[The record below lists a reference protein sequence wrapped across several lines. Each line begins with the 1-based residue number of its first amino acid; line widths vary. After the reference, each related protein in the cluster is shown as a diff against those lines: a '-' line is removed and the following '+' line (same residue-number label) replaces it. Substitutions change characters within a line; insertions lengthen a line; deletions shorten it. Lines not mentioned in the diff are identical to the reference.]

1 MDNYNGVILI
11 NKPKGWTSQD
21 VASKIKRVLHVNRI
35 GHAGTLDPMA
45 TGVLVVLVGSA
56 TKLSDYLMSDEK
68 EYECEILIG
77 KATDTE
83 DCSGTLIA
91 EQHVDMIENID
102 DVLNGMIGSLE
113 QTPPM
118 YSSVRFQG
126 RKLYEIARE
135 GLVVEREKRTIEV
148 KTLERTSDLVYEDG
162 CCKFKFKTSVSKGTY
177 IRTLCVEIGNR
188 LGYPALMN
196 NLNRT
201 KSGSFHLE
209 NCVSIDDVLNNNY
222 HLYSNYEIIKM
233 KQLNI
238 IEIRGRLLEKVLHG
252 MKIRLDCQDEAV
264 FLVSDNN
271 LIAIYEKENDFYK
284 AKRVWN

>member
-1 MDNYNGVILI
+1 
-11 NKPKGWTSQD
+11 
-21 VASKIKRVLHVNRI
+21 
-35 GHAGTLDPMA
+35 
-45 TGVLVVLVGSA
+45 
-56 TKLSDYLMSDEK
+56 
-68 EYECEILIG
+68 
-77 KATDTE
+77 
-83 DCSGTLIA
+83 
-91 EQHVDMIENID
+91 
-102 DVLNGMIGSLE
+102 
-113 QTPPM
+113 M

-222 HLYSNYEIIKM
+222 HL
-233 KQLNI
+233 
-238 IEIRGRLLEKVLHG
+238 
-252 MKIRLDCQDEAV
+252 
-264 FLVSDNN
+264 
-271 LIAIYEKENDFYK
+271 
-284 AKRVWN
+284 

>member
-83 DCSGTLIA
+83 DCSGTLVA

-102 DVLNGMIGSLE
+102 EVLNGMIGSLK

-148 KTLERTSDLVYEDG
+148 KTLERTSDLIYEDG

-196 NLNRT
+196 DLNRT
-201 KSGSFHLE
+201 KSGNFQLE
-209 NCVSIDDVLNNNY
+209 NCVSIDDVLNNNF

-264 FLVSDNN
+264 FLVNDNN